1 VLSDLPHGQKSGR
14 PKAENRVITFDS
26 NA

>member
-1 VLSDLPHGQKSGR
+1 VLADLPHGQKSGR